1 MDKRNSKP
9 KDVELSTPDQQ
20 EKTIRSGDLNVEMN
34 LDALNEVKKKYKK
47 IKKYMRSSLFA
58 IKMMDGNEKLVTN
71 LIKNTQDTLM

>member
-1 MDKRNSKP
+1 
-9 KDVELSTPDQQ
+9 VELSTPDQQ

-34 LDALNEVKKKYKK
+34 LDALNQVKKKYKK

-58 IKMMDGNEKLVTN
+58 IKMMDGNEKVVTN